1 MDAEVGVLF
10 RFQVPVDTFYD
21 EEDGATRML
30 KLTLNNMNNGPLSSR
45 SWLQF
50 DVPNQEFYGLPMDSD
65 AGLEEYQL
73 VCTDSGGLTASDGL
87 VVSVKDRSKLPE
99 KEPLVEFTL
108 TIKTD
113 FETLTDSAHRKVR
126 LIESIARI
134 FDDPEPRNV
143 VIRSF
148 QPGSTLVTWSNAT
161 LVGGR
166 LSGSPDDETAETKCP
181 DEEILSLRRKLLDDD
196 SKLTQSAID
205 ILSAS
210 DFEPVSARMTPMGRC
225 IGQLTPTYGP
235 DTDDATIGNG
245 GIKTGEVDGDKTD
258 DNATWSDDYLLT
270 FIVPGIIITVT
281 ILLRQYLRIIWFSND

>member
-235 DTDDATIGNG
+235 DTDDAIGNG

-281 ILLRQYLRIIWFSND
+281 ILFCQFLRIIWFSND